1 MTEQEAISVLKMIE
15 THGSLPTN
23 AKDEAIKALEEIKL
37 YHESKLSLVPSNI
50 FEEICKENDEYKAIG
65 TPEECRAAVEV
76 KKEITEIV
84 NRQLIAGNYK
94 ETYNCFYEIVKII
107 QDNY

>member
-1 MTEQEAISVLKMIE
+1 MTEQEAIKEFEERLAI
-15 THGSLPTN
+15 
-23 AKDEAIKALEEIKL
+23 ADFKDDIPEYYEAMELAVKSLEEIQQ
-37 YHESKLSLVPSNI
+37 YR
-50 FEEICKENDEYKAIG
+50 AIG
-65 TPEECRAAVEV
+65 TPEECRAAVNV

-84 NRQLIAGNYK
+84 NRQLIAGKNNYK

>member
-1 MTEQEAISVLKMIE
+1 MTLEKQIAEDYGMVLKEAQSMGCNKI
-15 THGSLPTN
+15 N
-23 AKDEAIKALEEIKL
+23 ALYNIPLDNMKAIVNALEEVEQ
-37 YHESKLSLVPSNI
+37 YRE
-50 FEEICKENDEYKAIG
+50 IG

-84 NRQLIAGNYK
+84 NRQLIAEKDNYK

>member
-1 MTEQEAISVLKMIE
+1 MTEQEAIKEVKRWTNILMSAGSKCVSE
-15 THGSLPTN
+15 T
-23 AKDEAIKALEEIKL
+23 AEAQDKAIKALEEVEQ
-37 YHESKLSLVPSNI
+37 YR
-50 FEEICKENDEYKAIG
+50 AIG

-84 NRQLIAGNYK
+84 NRQLIAGKDNYK